1 MQQRERVNNCG
12 WGINLKHSLNGSNSE
27 TAREKLN
34 KSKHNNKKTA
44 SKKIALLQRNV
55 TVLLPILWSCTDL
68 TDTACS
74 KGEASRL
81 FLQVQHTQKNF
92 VSLDFATGFRA
103 TWMIHKKSTPTTLQ
117 PISEAHLQKSLLTRI
132 GRTGSSCGL
141 QPLEKKA
148 RRFLHLYKT
157 MRVNSPKEDYSASW
171 YQFDYRTYV

>member
-1 MQQRERVNNCG
+1 MRNKC
-12 WGINLKHSLNGSNSE
+12 KHSLNGSNSE

-34 KSKHNNKKTA
+34 KSKHNKKTA

-55 TVLLPILWSCTDL
+55 TVLLPILWSRTDL

-81 FLQVQHTQKNF
+81 FLQVQHTKKII
-92 VSLDFATGFRA
+92 SLDLATGFRA
-103 TWMIHKKSTPTTLQ
+103 TRMIHKKSTPTTLQ

-141 QPLEKKA
+141 YPLEKSPTFPSPLQDNA
-148 RRFLHLYKT
+148 RELTERKLLCLLISVWLSYICLMK
-157 MRVNSPKEDYSASW
+157 
-171 YQFDYRTYV
+171 